1 MEIPRCDCSMGYVT
15 VGPGRTRRFI
25 SVSFG
30 KGSDRRSQT
39 VLAERKA
46 LLNKGARG
54 RADCNYLRMTVSAG
68 DQIISDVSRDQSR
81 QKTCSSCGVRFTCGP
96 TGGKGCWCEEL
107 AHVSLVAGA
116 DQDCLCPACL
126 SAAIAK
132 LARAGAEIS
141 TFTDLQVSSPPTLAE
156 GEDYY
161 CEGPAME
168 LERTLSFTV
177 KATPNAKSNSDAKP
191 SDSQTDEVLREWRES
206 AFYWQKHL
214 GTIRTIFQPVTEALI
229 KEAGLMEGETVLDV
243 AGGSGEPSLTIAETI
258 GPTGSVTYTDAV
270 AEMVTAAESEAQR
283 RGLTNVTFRQCAAD
297 ALPFENNSFDA
308 VVCRLGIMFFPDP
321 LAGLREMLRVTKR
334 EGMLSLAVW
343 GKSDLNPFSYLITNV
358 VARHF
363 EPAEPANPNA
373 PGAFRFAEPSSLAR
387 IFAEAGAV
395 DVRERE
401 LKFNIAAPISPEQFW
416 ELRAE
421 TSGTLREKLATLSP
435 SQADLLK
442 KEAQLAFREY
452 FSNNQMSIP
461 AQMIIVTG
469 RKP

>member
-1 MEIPRCDCSMGYVT
+1 
-15 VGPGRTRRFI
+15 
-25 SVSFG
+25 
-30 KGSDRRSQT
+30 
-39 VLAERKA
+39 
-46 LLNKGARG
+46 
-54 RADCNYLRMTVSAG
+54 
-68 DQIISDVSRDQSR
+68 
-81 QKTCSSCGVRFTCGP
+81 
-96 TGGKGCWCEEL
+96 
-107 AHVSLVAGA
+107 
-116 DQDCLCPACL
+116 
-126 SAAIAK
+126 
-132 LARAGAEIS
+132 LARAGAEIP
-141 TFTDLQVSSPPTLAE
+141 TFTDLQVSSPPTLAK

-161 CEGPAME
+161 CEGPATE

-229 KEAGLMEGETVLDV
+229 KEADLMEGETVLDV
-243 AGGSGEPSLTIAETI
+243 AGGSGEPSLTIAETV
-258 GPTGSVTYTDAV
+258 GATGSVTYTDAV

-343 GKSDLNPFSYLITNV
+343 GKSDLNPFSYLITDV

-363 EPAEPANPNA
+363 EPAEPADPNA

-387 IFAEAGAV
+387 ILAEAGAV

-442 KEAQLAFREY
+442 KEAQLAFQEY